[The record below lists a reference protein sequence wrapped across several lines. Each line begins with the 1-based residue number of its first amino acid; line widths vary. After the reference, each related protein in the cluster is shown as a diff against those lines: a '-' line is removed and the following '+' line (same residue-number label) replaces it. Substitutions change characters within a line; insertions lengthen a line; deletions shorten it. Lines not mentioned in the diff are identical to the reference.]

1 MAFRRIASDHTCP
14 GLVPERELR
23 VAGLRIVALVG
34 DGGGGEVRVEYTI
47 VPPLPPRGRGEGM
60 SAWPV
65 VWTWGAADDVGTT
78 YEEAGGGY
86 GPRGDRTEGDLTLR
100 PAPPPEARRLRVFLR
115 PWFPWADPQETFREC
130 VVEVDLTA
138 AEQ

>member
-1 MAFRRIASDHTCP
+1 
-14 GLVPERELR
+14 
-23 VAGLRIVALVG
+23 
-34 DGGGGEVRVEYTI
+34 
-47 VPPLPPRGRGEGM
+47 M

-65 VWTWGAADDVGTT
+65 VWTWGAADDVGTM

-115 PWFPWADPQETFREC
+115 PWFSWADPQETFREC